1 MPIKAKSVV
10 RHWDSLPRDVVESLP
25 LEVLKEGADLV
36 LRDMV

>member
-1 MPIKAKSVV
+1 VPIKAKSVA
-10 RHWDSLPRDVVESLP
+10 RHWDSLSRDVVESLP